1 MYSPDLPRL
10 QIVPLVLRLAHGEGL
25 AGQNA
30 VRHHRAEQ
38 LILAHG
44 RQQEAKVARLAA
56 QLPGHVIPVDVVDLH
71 LWAALAVIIQKGLKR
86 SYCQLRRRSRNRPR
100 AVQSLTADLH
110 GVARPRAGMGCGIK
124 GPERRPQIL
133 TVHMKQYPVDGFKGQ
148 RIDMLCTQL
157 GWFGRLFGGKDILPL
172 NISGSL
178 ILILL
183 LFASGFT
190 AYSIYSIK
198 DCTNSKIEIQDIW
211 SVVTPIITLAL
222 GYLFGSH
229 KNNEV

>member
-1 MYSPDLPRL
+1 MPDQDNRIDADINIGRSTDQTSIDTAIHAQKISFGHEETMRDKEL
-10 QIVPLVLRLAHGEGL
+10 QHEKEMTDKK
-25 AGQNA
+25 
-30 VRHHRAEQ
+30 HYH
-38 LILAHG
+38 
-44 RQQEAKVARLAA
+44 
-56 QLPGHVIPVDVVDLH
+56 
-71 LWAALAVIIQKGLKR
+71 
-86 SYCQLRRRSRNRPR
+86 
-100 AVQSLTADLH
+100 
-110 GVARPRAGMGCGIK
+110 
-124 GPERRPQIL
+124 ER
-133 TVHMKQYPVDGFKGQ
+133 
-148 RIDMLCTQL
+148 DMLCTQL

-183 LFASGFT
+183 LFASGFI